1 MLSRVASIS
10 HRIWDWKEFKVIF
23 DEQVRTS
30 SRTSNGGVCIEI
42 WNKTWKKLKIKLKLK
57 IIVSIIREI
66 ISNNLP
72 VRRLTILKN
81 NYIINTWIDTWILRL
96 IFDWLLISRNLFDH
110 RFHRFQI
117 LKTRFRQT
125 IENNSNTLVLYSARR
140 IPRESSETNISQQ
153 VST

>member
-72 VRRLTILKN
+72 VRRLKILKN
-81 NYIINTWIDTWILRL
+81 NYIAWILRL
-96 IFDWLLISRNLFDH
+96 IFDWLLLSRNLFDH